1 MSENQ
6 DQTASEVLKVI
17 IYSSDRLVREQ
28 IRLALGRKIAPDLP
42 EVEITEFATGPA
54 LIEALDNDS
63 FDVAV
68 FDGEAR
74 PGGMGLSHQIK
85 DEIPDAPPV
94 VLLIARAA
102 DAWMA
107 AWSRAEG
114 ISPYPIDPIRLPDD
128 VAQVVA
134 FLFSPGAGYMTGAV
148 LPVDGGLSA
157 SLAAHR

>member
-68 FDGEAR
+68 VRATAAELGTDLGRLDPLVDA
-74 PGGMGLSHQIK
+74 GLG
-85 DEIPDAPPV
+85 
-94 VLLIARAA
+94 R
-102 DAWMA
+102 
-107 AWSRAEG
+107 
-114 ISPYPIDPIRLPDD
+114 
-128 VAQVVA
+128 
-134 FLFSPGAGYMTGAV
+134 
-148 LPVDGGLSA
+148 
-157 SLAAHR
+157 

>member
-68 FDGEAR
+68 FDGEHDPVEWGCHTRSRTKSRTPR
-74 PGGMGLSHQIK
+74 PSCC
-85 DEIPDAPPV
+85 
-94 VLLIARAA
+94 
-102 DAWMA
+102 
-107 AWSRAEG
+107 
-114 ISPYPIDPIRLPDD
+114 
-128 VAQVVA
+128 
-134 FLFSPGAGYMTGAV
+134 
-148 LPVDGGLSA
+148 
-157 SLAAHR
+157 